1 MGVTVT
7 TDVRVNRG
15 GVGAGPGGSGSGGP
29 HGPEDPGPNDK
40 DWPPGWSRDDAIEPA
55 KYRIGMWV
63 GLASILML
71 FMALTS
77 AYILRQTKGLTEF
90 HDWVSIRLP
99 SLLWVTTFVLLAS
112 SFTIEVA
119 RRALRRN
126 DYARFNNWILLTT
139 VLGAL
144 FLVGQLVA
152 WRQLA
157 TQGIYVNTNPHS
169 SFFYLLTS
177 LHGLHLLGGLVALVY
192 VTVAAFRLR
201 IGFKRRNAVEVT
213 ALYWHFMD
221 VLWIYLLALLY
232 FWS

>member
-7 TDVRVNRG
+7 TDVRVKRG
-15 GVGAGPGGSGSGGP
+15 GAGAGPGGSGGGGGGP
-29 HGPEDPGPNDK
+29 QDPGPNEK
-40 DWPPGWSRDDAIEPA
+40 DWPPGWSREDAIEPA

-77 AYILRQTKGLTEF
+77 AYILRQTKGINEYY
-90 HDWVSIRLP
+90 DWKAIQLP
-99 SLLWVTTFVLLAS
+99 GLLWVTTAVLMAS
-112 SFTIEVA
+112 SLSIEIA

-126 DYARFNNWILLTT
+126 DYKRFNNWILLTT

-144 FLVGQLVA
+144 FLVGQFVA

-157 TQGIYVNTNPHS
+157 AQGIYVNTNPHS

-177 LHGLHLLGGLVALVY
+177 LHGIHLLGGLIALVY

-213 ALYWHFMD
+213 AVYWHFMD

>member
-15 GVGAGPGGSGSGGP
+15 GVGAGPDGSGSGG
-29 HGPEDPGPNDK
+29 GPQGPAGPNDK
-40 DWPPGWSRDDAIEPA
+40 DWPPGWSREDSIEPA

-77 AYILRQTKGLTEF
+77 AYILRQTKGLSEF
-90 HDWVSIRLP
+90 HDWVSIQLP
-99 SLLWVTTFVLLAS
+99 GLLWVTTLVLVAS
-112 SFTIEVA
+112 SFTFEVA
-119 RRALRRN
+119 RRALRRS

-144 FLVGQLVA
+144 FLVGQFVA

-157 TQGIYVNTNPHS
+157 AQGIYVNTNPHS

-177 LHGLHLLGGLVALVY
+177 LHGLHLLGGLVALAY
-192 VTVAAFRLR
+192 VTIAAFRLR

>member
-1 MGVTVT
+1 
-7 TDVRVNRG
+7 
-15 GVGAGPGGSGSGGP
+15 
-29 HGPEDPGPNDK
+29 
-40 DWPPGWSRDDAIEPA
+40 
-55 KYRIGMWV
+55 MWV

-77 AYILRQTKGLTEF
+77 AYILRQTKGINEYY
-90 HDWVSIRLP
+90 DWKAIQLP
-99 SLLWVTTFVLLAS
+99 SLVWLTTAVLVAS
-112 SFTIEVA
+112 SFSIETA

-126 DYARFNNWILLTT
+126 DYKRFNNWILLTT

-144 FLVGQLVA
+144 FLTGQLVA

-157 TQGIYVNTNPHS
+157 AQGIYVNTNPHS

-177 LHGLHLLGGLVALVY
+177 LHGLHLLGGLIALVY

>member
-7 TDVRVNRG
+7 TDVRVDRG
-15 GVGAGPGGSGSGGP
+15 GVGAGPDGSGSGGP
-29 HGPEDPGPNDK
+29 QGPKDPGPEDK
-40 DWPPGWSRDDAIEPA
+40 DWPPGWSREDAIEPA

-77 AYILRQTKGLTEF
+77 AYVLRQTKGLTEV

-99 SLLWVTTFVLLAS
+99 WLVWVTTGVLVAS
-112 SFTIEVA
+112 SFTFEVA

-139 VLGAL
+139 ILGAL
-144 FLVGQLVA
+144 FLVGQLVT
-152 WRQLA
+152 WWQLA
-157 TQGIYVNTNPHS
+157 AQGIYVNTNPHS

-177 LHGLHLLGGLVALVY
+177 LHGLHLFGGLLALAW

-213 ALYWHFMD
+213 AMYWHFMD
-221 VLWIYLLALLY
+221 GLWIYLLALLY

>member
-7 TDVRVNRG
+7 GDVRVKRG
-15 GVGAGPGGSGSGGP
+15 GAGAGPGGSGGGGP
-29 HGPEDPGPNDK
+29 QEPGPNDK
-40 DWPPGWSRDDAIEPA
+40 DWPPGWSREDAIVPA

-77 AYILRQTKGLTEF
+77 AYILRQTKGINEYY
-90 HDWVSIRLP
+90 DWTAIRLP
-99 SLLWVTTFVLLAS
+99 GLLWVTTAVLVAS
-112 SFTIEVA
+112 SVSIEVA

-126 DYARFNNWILLTT
+126 DYKRFNKWILLTT

-144 FLVGQLVA
+144 FVIGQLFA

-157 TQGIYVNTNPHS
+157 AQGIYVNTNPHS

-177 LHGLHLLGGLVALVY
+177 LHGIHLLGGLIALAY

-213 ALYWHFMD
+213 AVYWHFMD
-221 VLWIYLLALLY
+221 VLWVYLLALLY

>member
-15 GVGAGPGGSGSGGP
+15 GVGTGPEGEGSGGP
-29 HGPEDPGPNDK
+29 GPQGPGPNDK
-40 DWPPGWSRDDAIEPA
+40 DWPPGWSREDAIEPA

-77 AYILRQTKGLTEF
+77 AYILRKTRGLNEV
-90 HDWVSIRLP
+90 HDWVPLELP
-99 SLLWVTTFVLLAS
+99 GLLWVTTAVLIAS
-112 SFTIEVA
+112 SLSIEVA

-126 DYARFNNWILLTT
+126 DYKRFNNWILLTT

-144 FLVGQLVA
+144 FLIGQFVA
-152 WRQLA
+152 WRKLA
-157 TQGIYVNTNPHS
+157 AQGIYVNTNPHS

-177 LHGLHLLGGLVALVY
+177 LHGIHLLGGLIALAY
-192 VTVAAFRLR
+192 VTTAAFRLR
-201 IGFKRRNAVEVT
+201 IGFKRRNTVEVT

-221 VLWIYLLALLY
+221 ALWIYLFALL
-232 FWS
+232 FFFG

>member
-7 TDVRVNRG
+7 TDVRVKRG
-15 GVGAGPGGSGSGGP
+15 GAGAGPEGSGSGGP
-29 HGPEDPGPNDK
+29 QDPGPNDK
-40 DWPPGWSRDDAIEPA
+40 DWPPGWSREDAIEPA

-77 AYILRQTKGLTEF
+77 AYILRQTKGLSEF
-90 HDWVSIRLP
+90 NDWKAIDLP
-99 SLLWVTTFVLLAS
+99 GLLWVTTGVLVAS
-112 SFTIEVA
+112 SFSFEVA
-119 RRALRRN
+119 RRALRQN
-126 DYARFNNWILLTT
+126 NYKRFNNWILLTT

-144 FLVGQLVA
+144 FLLGQFIA

-157 TQGIYVNTNPHS
+157 AQGIYVNTNPHS

-177 LHGLHLLGGLVALVY
+177 LHGVHLLGGLIALIY

-213 ALYWHFMD
+213 AIYWHFMD
-221 VLWIYLLALLY
+221 VLWVYLLALLF

>member
-1 MGVTVT
+1 VTVT

-15 GVGAGPGGSGSGGP
+15 GIGAGPEGSGSGGP
-29 HGPEDPGPNDK
+29 QGPGDPGPNDK
-40 DWPPGWSRDDAIEPA
+40 DWPPGWSREDAIQPA

-90 HDWVSIRLP
+90 NDWVAIQLP
-99 SLLWVTTFVLLAS
+99 GLLWVTTVVLVAS
-112 SFTIEVA
+112 SLTFEVA

-126 DYARFNNWILLTT
+126 DYVKFNKWILLTT

-144 FLVGQLVA
+144 FLVGQVVA

-157 TQGIYVNTNPHS
+157 AQGIYVNTNPHS

-177 LHGLHLLGGLVALVY
+177 LHGIHLFGGLVALAY
-192 VTVAAFRLR
+192 VTMAAFRLR

-213 ALYWHFMD
+213 AIYWHFMD